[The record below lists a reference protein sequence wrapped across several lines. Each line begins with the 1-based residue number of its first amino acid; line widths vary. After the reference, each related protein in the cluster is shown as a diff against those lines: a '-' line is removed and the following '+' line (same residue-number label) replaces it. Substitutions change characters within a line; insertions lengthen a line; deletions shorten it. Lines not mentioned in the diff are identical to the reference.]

1 MDSGSPALQSLP
13 IRAGHTFTNVTGQ
26 GNSRLHLGDN
36 DYKIGMRIVA
46 GKLKITLSDIE
57 LPDVHGTERPE
68 FTGHYS
74 STALRKLQAT

>member
-13 IRAGHTFTNVTGQ
+13 IRARHTFTNVTGQ

-36 DYKIGMRIVA
+36 NYKIGMRIVA
-46 GKLKITLSDIE
+46 GKLKTTLSDKE

-74 STALRKLQAT
+74 STAL